1 MHNTAYGAYVPFWPT
16 LHIPLSNSTKS
27 RFQANAFNSCNVRG
41 CAELGQLLVWEWRS
55 DSYVLKQQGHY
66 HDIATT
72 AFSPDGALVAT
83 GSDDR
88 KVRVCVCVCD
98 DRKLCMM

>member
-1 MHNTAYGAYVPFWPT
+1 MLTTCIHARTTHPCPAV
-16 LHIPLSNSTKS
+16 
-27 RFQANAFNSCNVRG
+27 G
-41 CAELGQLLVWEWRS
+41 CAKLGQLLVWEWRS

-66 HDIATT
+66 HNISTT

-88 KVRVCVCVCD
+88 KVCVCVRVCVNGIE
-98 DRKLCMM
+98 RREINLCCLYTLVIPGNATP

>member
-1 MHNTAYGAYVPFWPT
+1 MPASVSCGSNEGGA
-16 LHIPLSNSTKS
+16 PLWLC
-27 RFQANAFNSCNVRG
+27 ACLPAVG
-41 CAELGQLLVWEWRS
+41 CAKLGQLLVWEWRS

-66 HDIATT
+66 HDISTT

-88 KVRVCVCVCD
+88 KVRP
-98 DRKLCMM
+98 CMPLAAVAGGRACLWLL

>member
-1 MHNTAYGAYVPFWPT
+1 M
-16 LHIPLSNSTKS
+16 
-27 RFQANAFNSCNVRG
+27 
-41 CAELGQLLVWEWRS
+41 WEWRS

-66 HDIATT
+66 HNITTT

-88 KVRVCVCVCD
+88 KVG
-98 DRKLCMM
+98 LCADGAH

>member
-1 MHNTAYGAYVPFWPT
+1 MRAHVPAGAAYQIGAQGAFRPSRSHPH
-16 LHIPLSNSTKS
+16 LPRRLSSP
-27 RFQANAFNSCNVRG
+27 VG
-41 CAELGQLLVWEWRS
+41 CAKLGQLLVWEWRS

-66 HDIATT
+66 HNITTT

-88 KVRVCVCVCD
+88 KVGLRAD
-98 DRKLCMM
+98 GAH

>member
-1 MHNTAYGAYVPFWPT
+1 MRGGGAVDKSYGLINAQ
-16 LHIPLSNSTKS
+16 PLSPECPHHVVLHPPY
-27 RFQANAFNSCNVRG
+27 RAVG
-41 CAELGQLLVWEWRS
+41 CAKLGQLLVWEWRS

-66 HDIATT
+66 FDISAV

-88 KVRVCVCVCD
+88 KV
-98 DRKLCMM
+98 